1 MVFLTTHTRIL
12 VKLHANP
19 VPTVVRQRLC
29 NLLRRSNTMGII
41 VACLVGSEMCIRDR
55 FFSVGPGYYTMLV
68 ELNHTAYV
76 GSDAGS
82 NLRDQLPIYYDIFY
96 WGYPALTTI
105 GLIYSLAW
113 TILWAR
119 KIYFASEEV
128 RL

>member
-1 MVFLTTHTRIL
+1 MSNMTSMRAMLLGMVSVFT
-12 VKLHANP
+12 
-19 VPTVVRQRLC
+19 
-29 NLLRRSNTMGII
+29 LL
-41 VACLVGSEMCIRDR
+41 LQ
-55 FFSVGPGYYTMLV
+55 FFSIGPGYYTMLV

-76 GSDAGS
+76 GSDPGS

-96 WGYPALTTI
+96 WGYPAITTI